1 MKYKIGTRGSRLA
14 LTQAEYVQARLAKEY
29 PEHEFEIRVIR
40 TKGDVVLDKPLHEIG
55 DKGVFVREI
64 EEKLLDGEIDI
75 GVHSMKDMPSL
86 PAHGLTFTKSWKRED
101 PRDAL
106 ILREKKSL
114 EELSGGAVIGTGS
127 RRREFQLKRLRPDL
141 QVVNIRGNV
150 DTRLRKMEEEKLDG
164 IILAAAGLNR
174 LGMQDKITRYLEPE
188 EMIPAPA
195 QGILALEI
203 REGDKETA
211 RLLDALH
218 DAQTAEEMRAER
230 GFLQNIG
237 GDCHVPVGAVCTKTG
252 DNSLRLSAMF
262 GNESGSRQAYVS
274 VCGTDPEEIAREAA
288 FQIRRRMAGLVSL
301 VGAGPGDPGLITVKG
316 FEKIREA
323 DCIIYDRLAAP
334 QLLDEAKPGC
344 EKIYVGKADRRHTM
358 KQEDINRLL
367 VKKSMEYEH
376 TVRLKGGDVY
386 VFGRGGEE
394 GLFLKENGVPFE
406 IVPGVTS
413 AIAGLAYAGIP
424 ITHRGTALG
433 FHVVTAHDKR
443 DELADIDFEALARG
457 KETCVFLMGLGK
469 LGEITQRL
477 LEAGMARDT
486 LAAVISC
493 ATTPAQRTC
502 VSDLEHIAEEVKN
515 VGLVSPAMIVVGN
528 VVSLRE
534 HLNFFEERPLSKKR
548 YLIPKIGEKCTRLKE
563 LLEAQGAA
571 ADEIQVGEI
580 IDSQRTFTREELET
594 VDWLV
599 FTSKNGVEAFF
610 KCFAKSG
617 LDMRS
622 LAGCRIAAIG
632 GKTAEELKNHGLY
645 ADLVPDAFHSDALA
659 EALKQKLV
667 LPDKTHSEDGSQAM
681 HPQGSYTS
689 SDKTDPKG
697 SPQDVPPHGRQT
709 SFNKVWY
716 LKAGNADSH
725 LKQALEEVCRFEE
738 IVVYENRVVE
748 PKTEEIL
755 HLQGYDG
762 ILFTCASSAER
773 LIGVLGTEWGKCR
786 AYSIG
791 PKTTARLKA
800 LGIEHV
806 EEAGENS
813 YEGLVKMLLQ
823 PGTFPPYTI
832 KNKKPDLPEKILEA
846 LQGAGEK
853 FNLDQIILFGSRAR
867 GDNFERSDIDLALR
881 AKDAKQ
887 YYEILDYIEEIETLL
902 IFDVVDMNSSA
913 FSRDLCEEIKR
924 DGVLIYEKI

>member
-1 MKYKIGTRGSRLA
+1 MKYTIGTRGSKLA
-14 LTQAEYVQARLAKEY
+14 LTQAESVQAVLKTAY

-64 EEKLLDGEIDI
+64 EEKLLSGEVDI
-75 GVHSMKDMPSL
+75 GVHSMKDMPAL
-86 PAHGLTFTKSWKRED
+86 PAPGLTFTKSWKRED
-101 PRDAL
+101 PRDVL
-106 ILREKKSL
+106 ILREKKSW
-114 EELSGGAVIGTGS
+114 EELPRGAVIGTGS

-164 IILAAAGLNR
+164 IILAAAGLHR
-174 LGMQDKITRYLEPE
+174 LGMQDKITRYLETE

-203 REGDKETA
+203 REGDKEAA

-252 DNSLRLSAMF
+252 QHSFKLCAMF

-274 VCGTDPEEIAREAA
+274 VRGTDPEALAREAA
-288 FQIRRRMAGLVSL
+288 FQIRRRMAGMVSL

-316 FEKIREA
+316 IGKIREA

-334 QLLDEAKPGC
+334 QLLNEAKPGC

-394 GLFLKENGVPFE
+394 GLFLRENGVPFE
-406 IVPGVTS
+406 IIPGVTS
-413 AIAGLAYAGIP
+413 AIAGPAYAGIP
-424 ITHRGTALG
+424 ITHRGAALG

-443 DELADIDFEALARG
+443 DHLADIDFEALARG

-469 LGEITQRL
+469 VGEIAQRL
-477 LEAGMARDT
+477 WESGMPRET
-486 LAAVISC
+486 SAAVISC

-515 VGLVSPAMIVVGN
+515 AGLVSPAMIVVGN

-534 HLNFFEERPLSKKR
+534 HLNFFEERTLSKKR
-548 YLIPKIGEKCTRLKE
+548 YLLPKIGEKTTRLKE
-563 LLEAQGAA
+563 MLEAQGAA
-571 ADEIQVGEI
+571 VDEIQVGEI
-580 IDSQRTFTREELET
+580 IDTQRIFTREELEN
-594 VDWLV
+594 VDWLI

-610 KCFAKSG
+610 QCFTKSG

-622 LAGCRIAAIG
+622 LAGCKIAAIG
-632 GKTAEELKNHGLY
+632 CKTAEVLQRQGLY

-659 EALKQKLV
+659 EALKQKLAPSDPV
-667 LPDKTHSEDGSQAM
+667 YPEASLQDAP
-681 HPQGSYTS
+681 PQE
-689 SDKTDPKG
+689 
-697 SPQDVPPHGRQT
+697 RR
-709 SFNKVWY
+709 KVWY
-716 LKAGNADSH
+716 LKAGNGDGR
-725 LKQALEEVCRFEE
+725 LKQALEPFCRFEE
-738 IVVYENRVVE
+738 IVVYENCIVE

-755 HLQGYDG
+755 PLTEYDG

-773 LIGVLGTEWGKCR
+773 LMGALGTEWGTCR

-800 LGIEHV
+800 LGIEQV
-806 EEAGENS
+806 AEAGENS
-813 YEGLVKMLLQ
+813 YEGMARML
-823 PGTFPPYTI
+823 
-832 KNKKPDLPEKILEA
+832 A
-846 LQGAGEK
+846 GAW
-853 FNLDQIILFGSRAR
+853 
-867 GDNFERSDIDLALR
+867 
-881 AKDAKQ
+881 
-887 YYEILDYIEEIETLL
+887 
-902 IFDVVDMNSSA
+902 
-913 FSRDLCEEIKR
+913 
-924 DGVLIYEKI
+924 